1 MCLIVPFKR
10 KQNLLCFSLSQ
21 LQTTNFVTL
30 CFYNFFLYFLTSLFF
45 LLQLPNLTSTTKDME
60 AQEFFQTSFCP
71 QSDNTNNVNTAA
83 SDHFIVE
90 DLFDFSNDDAAI
102 EDPTF
107 EESPPTNSNDSP
119 PLETNPTSNFFT
131 DNSCQNSADGPFS
144 GELSVPVRPFYIY
157 RCL

>member
-1 MCLIVPFKR
+1 MS
-10 KQNLLCFSLSQ
+10 LLNANKTSYAFLSHNSKPQ
-21 LQTTNFVTL
+21 KFVTL

-45 LLQLPNLTSTTKDME
+45 FASTSKPNNNNNNNLTQPME
-60 AQEFFQTSFCP
+60 AQEFFQSNNN
-71 QSDNTNNVNTAA
+71 SNTNNVNTAA

-90 DLFDFSNDDAAI
+90 DLFDFSNEDVAI